1 MNPIQY
7 FFCLARELRFLAKE
21 VGYSTLQMY
30 LAFSRC
36 FFLKHADLEEF
47 KVVQMYRYS
56 GAELRKFLVSK
67 QTSDLKRVLNDK
79 ASANAYRTL
88 EDYGKDAINRR
99 LGEYVRREW
108 LLLQSSNDTD
118 ILAFMAK
125 HGKCIA
131 KPTNKSQGEG
141 IQVLT
146 AASPELNQFLTE
158 HKNEKYIL
166 EEFIAQHPDMAALN
180 PTSVNTIRIMTARK
194 GEHVHIIGAA
204 LRCGGA
210 NAVVDNF
217 HHGGIAFPL
226 DVSTGIVRA
235 TGKDMADLHTPQFRS
250 PATGQIVVGFQVPYW
265 DQVIQTVTKA
275 SHIFNEIGYIA
286 WDIAITPTGVDIVE
300 VNLSHPGTSIVQLD
314 GIGVY
319 PDLQRFIAS

>member
-1 MNPIQY
+1 MNPVQY
-7 FFCLARELRFLAKE
+7 FFFLLKELNILAQKA
-21 VGYSTLQMY
+21 GYTRLQMY
-30 LAFSRC
+30 IAFARC
-36 FFLKHADLEEF
+36 YLIKRVDFEEF

-56 GAELRKFLVSK
+56 GAELRSFLVSK
-67 QTSDLKRVLNDK
+67 QTTHLKRALNDK
-79 ASANAYRTL
+79 DSAKVCSTL
-88 EDYGKDAINRR
+88 DDYGKDAINQR
-99 LGEYVRREW
+99 LGKYLKREW
-108 LLLQSSNDTD
+108 LLVQTARDSD
-118 ILAFMAK
+118 IFAFLSK
-125 HGKCIA
+125 HGRCIA
-131 KPTNKSQGEG
+131 KPTDKSQGEG

-146 AASPELNQFLTE
+146 NSSPELKKFFSE

-166 EEFIAQHPDMAALN
+166 EEFITQHQDMAALN

-235 TGKDMADLHTPQFRS
+235 PGKNLADLHTQHFRS
-250 PATGQIVVGFQVPYW
+250 PATGQIVVGFQVPHW
-265 DQVIQTVTKA
+265 DQVIQTVTNA
-275 SHIFNEIGYIA
+275 SHIFNELGYIA
-286 WDIAITPTGVDIVE
+286 WDVAITPTGVDIVE
-300 VNLSHPGTSIVQLD
+300 VNLSNPGASIVQLD

-319 PDLQRFIAS
+319 RDLQRFMAS